1 MYPYITE
8 NNLNLPQ
15 SYNYTAFGGVAFL
28 QAYLSTRKA
37 LFTFLCEPAQNQG
50 KNMEQRELESVNDYI
65 LESCKNEKML
75 KLVIK
80 TFEVNKRLYMSYDK
94 GVSRFSN
101 EEILKPD
108 KMSSY
113 THIDNY
119 LCFAKALCAFFAQ
132 THNLLYLNT
141 LLKLNDTLLSLTKG
155 NSSLSQ
161 SLNECGNSAQSF
173 TSSKLP
179 SPRFAQHS
187 NLSQDTRI
195 ADSKNLESNKDTLLN
210 IQYDKEFATQL
221 TATGGGIMPYLAKS
235 VQCEIEG
242 VNMIAQKAGLKSFVD
257 SANSTNTQNPTTQT
271 QSQAE
276 LAGLE
281 ASLSTL
287 QVIID
292 SIKDYEYKDTP
303 LDFSSINAPAKCV
316 EIESSFAMIYALSS
330 RSNIYFQ
337 AMLHCGIAP
346 SHIVILGNALEA
358 QQVIS
363 QIQNLG
369 ISTHCIDTQ
378 DINDEAVFSY
388 VKSLPQKYVIYS
400 GYGGGILESK
410 YFHISKHFIHIHAGK
425 LPQYKGSTT
434 CYYSLLEEG
443 EICSTAMFLNDGLDC
458 GDMLGF
464 FSLSSKQLCEFAN
477 TDIDTTLEP
486 YIRSQAL
493 VKVLLEYK
501 QNGAFSLT
509 SQNRKE
515 GETYYR
521 IHPTLKHLAL
531 FSCFGNGDIS
541 ANGGTQ

>member
-1 MYPYITE
+1 
-8 NNLNLPQ
+8 
-15 SYNYTAFGGVAFL
+15 GG
-28 QAYLSTRKA
+28 
-37 LFTFLCEPAQNQG
+37 
-50 KNMEQRELESVNDYI
+50 
-65 LESCKNEKML
+65 
-75 KLVIK
+75 
-80 TFEVNKRLYMSYDK
+80 
-94 GVSRFSN
+94 
-101 EEILKPD
+101 
-108 KMSSY
+108 
-113 THIDNY
+113 
-119 LCFAKALCAFFAQ
+119 
-132 THNLLYLNT
+132 
-141 LLKLNDTLLSLTKG
+141 
-155 NSSLSQ
+155 
-161 SLNECGNSAQSF
+161 
-173 TSSKLP
+173 
-179 SPRFAQHS
+179 
-187 NLSQDTRI
+187 
-195 ADSKNLESNKDTLLN
+195 
-210 IQYDKEFATQL
+210 
-221 TATGGGIMPYLAKS
+221 GGGIMPYLAKS
-235 VQCEIEG
+235 VKCEIEG
-242 VNMIAQKAGLKSFVD
+242 VKMIAQKAGFQPCVD
-257 SANSTNTQNPTTQT
+257 FIESASVDRQILAHNDLQIEL
-271 QSQAE
+271 QAE
-276 LAGLE
+276 LQQLK
-281 ASLSTL
+281 SL
-287 QVIID
+287 ID

-303 LDFSSINAPAKCV
+303 LDFGSINAPAKCV
-316 EIESSFAMIYALSS
+316 ELESSLAMIYALSS

-337 AMLHCGIAP
+337 AMLQCGIVP

-358 QQVIS
+358 GQVIS
-363 QIQNLG
+363 QIQDLG

-388 VKSLPQKYVIYS
+388 VESLPQKYVIYS

-410 YFHISKHFIHIHAGK
+410 YFHIPKHFIHIHAGK

-458 GDMLGF
+458 GDILGF

-531 FSCFGNGDIS
+531 FSCFGNWDIS